1 MLLFL
6 LMRIEGLYRKIAVVL
21 LLAAFT
27 TITFN
32 QSFITLDYFLQ
43 RDFIANTLCINKAKP
58 QMHCNGKCQL
68 MKKLQQEQKKDQEN
82 PLRKTDTKKQVFYFS
97 SSIPGCSLKG
107 NNLMKSYP
115 LLSVKKAIDITCLL
129 LRPPDCS

>member
-1 MLLFL
+1 
-6 LMRIEGLYRKIAVVL
+6 MRMEGFYRKIVVVL

-43 RDFIANTLCINKAKP
+43 RDYIAKNLCNNKAKP

-82 PLRKTDTKKQVFYFS
+82 PIRKTDTKKQVFYS
-97 SSIPGCSLKG
+97 CSSIPGYTLKEST
-107 NNLMKSYP
+107 LAKSYP
-115 LLSVKKAIDITCLL
+115 FLSVKKVIDRAFSL
-129 LRPPDCS
+129 LRPPGFA